1 MSEDLT
7 RILPSDDTKLIL
19 AQLQIILS
27 RLDAIEASQKTLDAN
42 QKSLETRQA
51 ALEEKVD
58 RRLQETRP
66 IWEAVLVQII
76 ELKERQQKFEEDM
89 LREMKRTRR
98 DFTAAMKMESQ
109 VNADFRGDTEERLD
123 ELEGRNAA

>member
-1 MSEDLT
+1 MSED
-7 RILPSDDTKLIL
+7 PTKLLPNDDLRVMIMR
-19 AQLQIILS
+19 LQETVVTRFDS
-27 RLDAIEASQKTLDAN
+27 LDAEVVMLKQ
-42 QKSLETRQA
+42 RQF

-66 IWEAVLVQII
+66 IWEAVLAQIN

-98 DFTAAMKMESQ
+98 DFTAAVKLESQ
-109 VNADFRGDTEERLD
+109 VNADFRGDVEERLD